1 MSDKTTKKNPADTA
15 EEIKTGGGA
24 AEVAATVKPE
34 GAVDEETK
42 RKPDSAT
49 AASSGCA
56 EFNRAQALDAPVA
69 RSQEQDKEFFAKLP
83 DPCVYCGPSVRGVAR
98 QFTVYNGG
106 IPDALKEFVKEHR
119 AARGLIVSVERF
131 AQVRTRLETP
141 GTGEFILFRKV
152 RAEL

>member
-1 MSDKTTKKNPADTA
+1 MSTKTTKKNEAEAA

-34 GAVDEETK
+34 GAVDEEKK
-42 RKPDSAT
+42 RKQ
-49 AASSGCA
+49 
-56 EFNRAQALDAPVA
+56 E
-69 RSQEQDKEFFAKLP
+69 EQDKEFFAKLP

>member
-1 MSDKTTKKNPADTA
+1 MSTRTKKNAAEAA

-24 AEVAATVKPE
+24 AEAAATVKPE
-34 GAVDEETK
+34 GAADEEK
-42 RKPDSAT
+42 RRKQ
-49 AASSGCA
+49 
-56 EFNRAQALDAPVA
+56 E
-69 RSQEQDKEFFAKLP
+69 EQDKAFFAKLP

-106 IPDALKEFVKEHR
+106 IPDALKEFIKERR

-131 AQVRTRLETP
+131 AEMRKRLETP

>member
-1 MSDKTTKKNPADTA
+1 MSTKTTKKNEAEA
-15 EEIKTGGGA
+15 EEEIKTGGGA

-34 GAVDEETK
+34 GAVDEEKK
-42 RKPDSAT
+42 RKQ
-49 AASSGCA
+49 
-56 EFNRAQALDAPVA
+56 E
-69 RSQEQDKEFFAKLP
+69 EQDKEFFAKLP